1 MSKFVRRGNG
11 GGKKRKTALHV
22 SLYTIVPSPIWY
34 GVWHKQ
40 KGSVGGVYCAMA
52 VQ

>member
-40 KGSVGGVYCAMA
+40 KGSGSVVSCAIGV
-52 VQ
+52 Q